1 MNKTN
6 KNLKSKRN
14 IVFIVIIIAVL
25 LCSFVGDSILDS
37 YAKRILNLCA
47 IYTIIALSMN
57 LVNGFTGQFS
67 LGQAGFMAIG
77 AYVVGIFTLPI
88 EYRDA
93 IFFVEPMLPAIRN
106 IYIPL
111 LPALI
116 LGGALSAV
124 FAFFIG
130 LPVLRLRGDYLAIA
144 TLGFS
149 EIIRIVLTNAQ
160 NVTNGALG
168 IKDIPTMT
176 NMFYIHIVLIVTIV
190 FMALLINSS
199 YGRAFKAIR
208 EDEIAAQAM
217 GVSLLRHKLLAF
229 IISAFIAGVGG
240 GLTVVL
246 IGTVDPKAF
255 IFTFT
260 YNFLLMIVLGGM
272 GSITGTVIASYV
284 VTIALEQLR
293 FFDEP
298 LSILGMNL
306 PFFRPGLRMLMFSLL
321 LLIIVLFFP
330 NGIMGN
336 REISLGFL
344 KEKWSNIKSRFHSK
358 KGGEVS

>member
-25 LCSFVGDSILDS
+25 LCSFAGDSILDS

-93 IFFVEPMLPAIRN
+93 IFFVEPMLPAIKN

-111 LPALI
+111 LPALL

-160 NVTNGALG
+160 SVTNGALG

-336 REISLGFL
+336 RELSLSFL

>member
-1 MNKTN
+1 MDNTN
-6 KNLKSKRN
+6 TKLKSKRN
-14 IVFIVIIIAVL
+14 IVFIIIIIAVL
-25 LCSFVGDSILDS
+25 LCSFFGDSLLDS

-111 LPALI
+111 LPALL

-160 NVTNGALG
+160 SVTNGALG

-217 GVSLLRHKLLAF
+217 GISLLRHKLLAF

-298 LSILGMNL
+298 LSILGMNV

-336 REISLGFL
+336 REISLSLL
-344 KEKWSNIKSRFHSK
+344 KEKWNHIKSRLHSK
-358 KGGEVS
+358 KGREVS